1 VHILHERNGDSPDYS
16 GSSSPYLVGIEHL
29 LGAKD
34 MTVAIIGSG
43 KMGAGFARLLA
54 SKGFDIAIGNK
65 NPKKAVVLAKEI
77 GAKAKGCNVK
87 DAVSKADVI
96 FLAVQYKDAAEALK
110 TAGDLTNKVVIDISN
125 PITADF
131 KGLTIGHS
139 TSAAEEI
146 QKLMPGAKVV
156 KAFNTIFAELLPTE
170 SRKGRRVQVFIA
182 SDDETAKAKVSDLV
196 KAVEFEPIDS
206 GTLYNSRFL
215 EPMGEM
221 NILLGFF
228 LGWGTSGAPEYRK
241 S

>member
-1 VHILHERNGDSPDYS
+1 VALS
-16 GSSSPYLVGIEHL
+16 GRPVSLSQCRLS
-29 LGAKD
+29 
-34 MTVAIIGSG
+34 
-43 KMGAGFARLLA
+43 GFARLLT

-65 NPKKAVVLAKEI
+65 NPEKAVALAKEI
-77 GAKAKGCNVK
+77 GARAKGSSVK
-87 DAVSKADVI
+87 DAASQADVI
-96 FLAVQYKDAAEALK
+96 LLAAQYKDAAEALK
-110 TAGDLTNKVVIDISN
+110 AAGDLTNKPVIDISN

-146 QKLMPGAKVV
+146 QKLAPGAKVV
-156 KAFNTIFAELLPTE
+156 KAFNTIFAELLPAE
-170 SRKGRRVQVFIA
+170 SRKGRKVQVFIA
-182 SDDETAKAKVSDLV
+182 GDDETTKAKVSDLV